1 MVYLLIRVPKLILS
15 SYVDQL
21 VHCRSLNDIFD
32 CDDVSTLISP
42 SKINIIIMGPAVVIR
57 IYVYQYNNNGSC
69 CCDQDLCL
77 PIQVHITILVYIKKC
92 Y

>member
-15 SYVDQL
+15 SYVDVDQL

-32 CDDVSTLISP
+32 CDDVSTLISL

-57 IYVYQYNNNGSC
+57 IYVYQY
-69 CCDQDLCL
+69 
-77 PIQVHITILVYIKKC
+77 KC
-92 Y
+92 ISLL